1 MQRIILFDVPTPLGF
16 RVHTTADYWAYL
28 LTKHSDMRE
37 RLDEVVGTLIA
48 PDEVWHNPQD
58 PTVYEFYRHMGRRR
72 YLRVIVRNDAGESG
86 FLINAFPAD
95 YVKARVKVWP
105 T

>member
-1 MQRIILFDVPTPLGF
+1 MERTILFDVPTPLGF
-16 RVHTTADYWAYL
+16 RVHTTASYWAYI

-37 RLDEVVGTLIA
+37 RLDDDIGVLIA
-48 PDEVWHNPQD
+48 PDEIWHNPQD
-58 PTVYEFYRHMGRRR
+58 PTVYEFYRQTARRR
-72 YLRVIVRNDAGESG
+72 YLRVIARNDAGENG

-95 YVKARVKVWP
+95 YIKARVQVWP